1 MPNPSDSPDDPSAS
15 PLELLRAR
23 FALMPG
29 AREEGRVLHRIDE
42 ALMIAFCSML
52 SDNDAF
58 TDMEAFGKT
67 RERWLRSFLPL
78 SNGRPATMFSAT
90 SLSRSGPG
98 ALLDILAD
106 WCGDW
111 CGDLAGRQI
120 EIDGKALRG
129 TAAASTTRERVH
141 VRAPGRARPAS
152 APGRSGAGRRA
163 TSWRPCL
170 ASWNCSSSRAPS

>member
-78 SNGRPATMFSAT
+78 PKGRPATMFSAT
-90 SLSRSGPG
+90 SSSRSGPG
-98 ALLDILAD
+98 ALLDILA
-106 WCGDW
+106 DW

-170 ASWNCSSSRAPS
+170 ASRNCSSLRATS